1 MRVISGTA
9 RGIKLSS
16 LDGLDT
22 RPTLDNVKEA
32 IFSMIFLHTDGAR
45 VLDLFA
51 GSGAMGIEALSRGAD
66 EAVFVDSNPKACEVV
81 RANLTKA
88 RMSDKARVVCASAQE
103 YIDSIAEGESFDL
116 IFLDPPYA
124 LGLLDETI
132 DRLCERA
139 LVKKGGLIIAEADN
153 GTPIDVKS
161 YKLLKQ
167 KKYGRVLVYILEA

>member
-9 RGIKLSS
+9 RGLKLMS

-32 IFSMIFLHTDGAR
+32 IFSMIFCHVNGAR

-66 EAVFVDSNPKACEVV
+66 YAVFVDKNPKACELV
-81 RANLTKA
+81 RANLSKA
-88 RMSDKARVVCASAQE
+88 RLEGRADVFCRDAAGYINGAS
-103 YIDSIAEGESFDL
+103 EGEKFDL

-124 LGLLDETI
+124 MGLLDETI
-132 DRLCERA
+132 AEIERRS
-139 LVKKGGLIIAEADN
+139 LLREGGLIIVEADN
-153 GTPIDVKS
+153 GTAIDVKS
-161 YKLLKQ
+161 FKLLKQ

>member
-9 RGIKLSS
+9 RGLKLQS

-32 IFSMIFLHTDGAR
+32 IFSMVFLHTDGAR

-51 GSGAMGIEALSRGAD
+51 GSGAMGIEALSRGA
-66 EAVFVDSNPKACEVV
+66 EAAVFVDSNPNACDVV
-81 RANLTKA
+81 RANLSKA
-88 RMSDKARVVCASAQE
+88 RLSDKSEVFCSKAE
-103 YIDSIAEGESFDL
+103 KYIAGLAEGEKFDL

-124 LGLLDETI
+124 LGLLDDIIARIGEGGLLR
-132 DRLCERA
+132 D
-139 LVKKGGLIIAEADN
+139 GGLIIAEADD
-153 GTPIDVKS
+153 GTSIDVKS
-161 YKLLKQ
+161 FKLIKQ

>member
-9 RGIKLSS
+9 RGLKLQS
-16 LDGLDT
+16 LDGPDT
-22 RPTLDNVKEA
+22 RPTLDSVKEA
-32 IFSMIFLHTDGAR
+32 IFNMIFLRVNGAR

-51 GSGAMGIEALSRGAD
+51 GSGAMGIEALSRGAK
-66 EAVFVDSNPKACEVV
+66 EAVFADSNPKACEVV
-81 RANLTKA
+81 RNNLSKA
-88 RMSDKARVVCASAQE
+88 RMTDRAEVFCTKAEQ
-103 YIDSIAEGESFDL
+103 YIERKANGEKFDL

-132 DRLCERA
+132 AAIDEHGLISE
-139 LVKKGGLIIAEADN
+139 GGLIIAEADS

-161 YKLLKQ
+161 FKLIKQ